1 MLGSKKE
8 FVIIEA
14 QTHGPGYGTAY
25 QCSEP
30 SVIPL
35 SYSGAERT
43 TKIEN
48 GFDGW
53 RNHYKTSK
61 II

>member
-35 SYSGAERT
+35 SYSGAPAVYL
-43 TKIEN
+43 
-48 GFDGW
+48 GFM
-53 RNHYKTSK
+53 
-61 II
+61 